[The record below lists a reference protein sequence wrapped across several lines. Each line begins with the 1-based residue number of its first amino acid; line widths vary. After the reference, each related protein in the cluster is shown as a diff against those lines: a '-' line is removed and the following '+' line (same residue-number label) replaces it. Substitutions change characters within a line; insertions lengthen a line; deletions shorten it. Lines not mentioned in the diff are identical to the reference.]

1 MLKYKLIERG
11 NPRDLAAPKK
21 YYATPVVTG
30 KKDIRSLSIDIADIS
45 SLSRGD
51 INNVITNLVERIPK
65 ELLQGNSVSL
75 GELGTLRM
83 GFSSDGVDTEADF
96 NTSKINGL
104 KVIFTPGKLIKDE
117 ISKAQFSKAS
127 SDSLEPGER

>member
-1 MLKYKLIERG
+1 MLKYKLVERG
-11 NPRDLAAPKK
+11 NPRDLTAAKK
-21 YYATPVVTG
+21 LYATPVPSG

-51 INNVITNLVERIPK
+51 INNVLTNLVERIPK

-75 GELGTLRM
+75 GEFGTLRI
-83 GFSSDGVDTEADF
+83 GFSSEGVATEAEF
-96 NTSKINGL
+96 TTSKITDI

-117 ISKAQFSKAS
+117 LTKAQFSK
-127 SDSLEPGER
+127 